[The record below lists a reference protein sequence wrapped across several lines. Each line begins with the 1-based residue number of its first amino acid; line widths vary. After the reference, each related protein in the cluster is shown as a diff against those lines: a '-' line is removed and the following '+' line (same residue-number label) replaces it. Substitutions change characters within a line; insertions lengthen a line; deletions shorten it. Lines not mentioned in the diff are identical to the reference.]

1 MRDPDDLDE
10 ADADDPLPEAPP
22 VDVRDLPIRFSSL
35 KQIDRSP
42 LHYRHAALYRGESR
56 LAQRMGTAGHA
67 AAFGTPPIAV
77 FPGKVRRGK
86 EWDAFEAANA
96 GAVICNARE
105 AAQARA
111 MAAALRADPVVAPV
125 LFGPDMRYEVEVR
138 WEIMLGGRRR
148 QCGGRIDALGD
159 VVLVD
164 LKCLRDGSPNKCQ
177 HTIRWSDYHTQ
188 AVWYADGC
196 ERAGLGFREPMIA
209 VVENTAPYP
218 CVLYQLGPRA
228 IDYGRS
234 RYLGWLE
241 KLAVAES
248 NNAWH
253 GYAQQPAPFEVPDDE
268 PFTLKID
275 GGELDLDDA
284 AA

>member
-1 MRDPDDLDE
+1 MRDLDDDAEADGDDL
-10 ADADDPLPEAPP
+10 PAPP
-22 VDVRDLPIRFSSL
+22 ADIRDVPIRFSAL
-35 KQIDRSP
+35 KCIDRSAA
-42 LHYRHAALYRGESR
+42 HYRHAALHRGESS
-56 LAQRMGTAGHA
+56 LAQRMGTAVHA
-67 AAFGTPPIAV
+67 AVFGTPRLVACPARRGTKDWKAVAEDNPDALIVNPREYRIAV
-77 FPGKVRRGK
+77 
-86 EWDAFEAANA
+86 DT
-96 GAVICNARE
+96 
-105 AAQARA
+105 
-111 MAAALRADPVVAPV
+111 AAAVRADPIVGPV
-125 LFGPDMRYEVEVR
+125 LFGPDMRYEVEIT

-148 QCGGRIDALGD
+148 RCAGRIDALGD

-164 LKCLRDGSPNKCQ
+164 LKALRDGSPNKCQ

-196 ERAGLGFREPMIA
+196 ERAGLGHRVPMIA

-218 CVLYQLGPRA
+218 SVLYPLSPRA

-234 RYLGWLE
+234 RYIGWLE
-241 KLAVAES
+241 KLAVAEE

-253 GYAQQPAPFEVPDDE
+253 GYAQQPVTFDVPDDE
-268 PFTLKID
+268 PFALKID

>member
-1 MRDPDDLDE
+1 MRH
-10 ADADDPLPEAPP
+10 ADYVAIDAENW
-22 VDVRDLPIRFSSL
+22 SSL
-35 KQIDRSP
+35 RNMVTGSP
-42 LHYRHAALYRGESR
+42 LHYRHARETADVDTVGRGLGRAMHALALEPETFEQEY
-56 LAQRMGTAGHA
+56 
-67 AAFGTPPIAV
+67 PV
-77 FPGKVRRGK
+77 FTGKKRQGK
-86 EWDAFEAANA
+86 AWDAFQAANA
-96 GAVICNARE
+96 DAVIVNERE
-105 AAQARA
+105 YRIATA
-111 MAAALRADPVVAPV
+111 MAAALRADPIVGPV
-125 LFGPDMRYEVEVR
+125 LFGPDVRYEVEVA

-148 QCGGRIDALGD
+148 RCAGRIDALGD

-164 LKCLRDGSPNKCQ
+164 LKALRDGSPNKCQ

-196 ERAGLGFREPMIA
+196 ERAGLGYRTPMIA

-218 CVLYQLGPRA
+218 CVLYPLGPRA
-228 IDYGRS
+228 VDYGRS

-241 KLAVAES
+241 KLAVAEE

-253 GYAQQPAPFEVPDDE
+253 GYAQQPVTFEVPDDE
-268 PFTLKID
+268 PFALKID

>member
-1 MRDPDDLDE
+1 MRDPDDLDD
-10 ADADDPLPEAPP
+10 ADADDPLPDAPP

-42 LHYRHAALYRGESR
+42 LHYRHAALYRGTSSK
-56 LAQRMGTAGHA
+56 AQRGGTNGHA
-67 AAFGTPPIAV
+67 AAFGTPRLV
-77 FPGKVRRGK
+77 SCEHRRGTKKRK
-86 EWDAFEAANA
+86 EVEADNPDALIVSPGEY
-96 GAVICNARE
+96 RE
-105 AAQARA
+105 A
-111 MAAALRADPVVAPV
+111 MAIAASLRSDPVVGPV
-125 LFGPDMRYEVEVR
+125 LFGPDMQYEVEIR

-164 LKCLRDGSPNKCQ
+164 LKCLHDGSPNKCQ
-177 HTIRWSDYHTQ
+177 YTIRWSDYHTQ

-196 ERAGLGFREPMIA
+196 ERAGLGWREPMIA

-228 IDYGRS
+228 IEYGRS